1 MYAFK
6 WLLGD
11 GDYEQKEESGR
22 KVKDEIA
29 QGGPIKEN

>member
-6 WLLGD
+6 WLLDD

-29 QGGPIKEN
+29 QGRSIRES